1 MMLFEPVEGRINT
14 WKEPE
19 GCENI
24 RVVQMKLR
32 QGAGV
37 KCTFYSH
44 NTLYTIV
51 TTEHIVVNS
60 ARNRHP

>member
-1 MMLFEPVEGRINT
+1 MPCDV
-14 WKEPE
+14 
-19 GCENI
+19 
-24 RVVQMKLR
+24 RVVQMKR
-32 QGAGV
+32 GQGVGV
-37 KCTFYSH
+37 KCTFYSQ